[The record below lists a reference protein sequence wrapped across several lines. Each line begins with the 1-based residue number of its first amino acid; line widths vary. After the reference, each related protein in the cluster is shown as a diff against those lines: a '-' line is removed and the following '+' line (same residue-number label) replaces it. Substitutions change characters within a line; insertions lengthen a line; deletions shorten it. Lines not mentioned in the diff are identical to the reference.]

1 MMFDNKCICISLYII
16 YIRNYIRMYVFD
28 NPSAEPNK
36 LQLIIG
42 VSMLPSYCPRW
53 AEQKELS

>member
-1 MMFDNKCICISLYII
+1 MMFDNKCICISIHYIHT
-16 YIRNYIRMYVFD
+16 YVFD
-28 NPSAEPNK
+28 NPSAKPNK

-53 AEQKELS
+53 AGQKELS